1 MVYWSLRTAMQWGQ
15 DADCLRA
22 CCHNYMDK
30 VIVLVLLLDL
40 YSQAP
45 ESHQSA
51 TVDACCRQCIG
62 GGFSSQRLFFLL
74 VASKGC
80 CCKSCV
86 IHKKQVLLSARLH
99 LRKSQR
105 CTNTVD
111 LGPQPLPPWIFFLF
125 TSVSARGCSC
135 LHSSLFLALLLLP
148 SPPFVFISTL
158 PLPLHRAA
166 EVVFSLTVLHHGK
179 YLASDA
185 FGRFLSGHVSL
196 ISFPAFCQLSPPP
209 RSVRTEV
216 GCPWRRGRV
225 CWVTL

>member
-1 MVYWSLRTAMQWGQ
+1 MQGGQ
-15 DADCLRA
+15 DADGLRA

-40 YSQAP
+40 CSQSP
-45 ESHQSA
+45 ESRQSA

-105 CTNTVD
+105 RTNTVD

-125 TSVSARGCSC
+125 TSISARGCSC
-135 LHSSLFLALLLLP
+135 QHSSL
-148 SPPFVFISTL
+148 S
-158 PLPLHRAA
+158 
-166 EVVFSLTVLHHGK
+166 FSL
-179 YLASDA
+179 SSS
-185 FGRFLSGHVSL
+185 FLRHLSY
-196 ISFPAFCQLSPPP
+196 LSPLCLCLFIGLLKLF
-209 RSVRTEV
+209 S
-216 GCPWRRGRV
+216 
-225 CWVTL
+225 L